1 MVRRRRRLTNGCLDG
16 TFAEG
21 TEVQAGFRDA
31 LAQQRSVLGALILRD
46 MRTRFGRT
54 ALGFAIAVAWP
65 LTHLLVMVGV
75 AEAVS
80 RVVPLGTNSTVFFAT
95 GIMPY
100 ILCLYPGRMMM
111 LSIEQNKPMLLFP
124 VVKVID
130 IVLARAFLEMTTA
143 VCVLILF
150 CGSLFVIGI
159 DFIPREPEIAVAAVA
174 LTILYGVAFGLLSCI
189 LIVLFPMWIAAF
201 FALMILQWLTSG
213 AMQLPSLLPTWALD
227 YIVYNP
233 LFHCIGWLRSAYY
246 DGYADGYLDPLYVVQ
261 ISMIMLLVGLAGERA
276 ARGKLLMQ

>member
-1 MVRRRRRLTNGCLDG
+1 M
-16 TFAEG
+16 
-21 TEVQAGFRDA
+21 QAGFRDA

-65 LTHLLVMVGV
+65 LTHLLVMVAV
-75 AEAVS
+75 ADAIG
-80 RVVPLGTNSTVFFAT
+80 RVVPLGTNSTLFFAT

-130 IVLARAFLEMTTA
+130 IILARAFLETVTA
-143 VCVLILF
+143 MCVLILF
-150 CGSLFVIGI
+150 CASLFVVGI
-159 DFIPREPEIAVAAVA
+159 EFSPRAPEVAVIAVA
-174 LTILYGVAFGLLSCI
+174 LTILYGVSFGLLSCV

-233 LFHCIGWLRSAYY
+233 LFHCISLLRSAFY
-246 DGYADGYLDPLYVVQ
+246 DGYADGYIDPLYVVNVSL
-261 ISMIMLLVGLAGERA
+261 ILLLAGLAGERA